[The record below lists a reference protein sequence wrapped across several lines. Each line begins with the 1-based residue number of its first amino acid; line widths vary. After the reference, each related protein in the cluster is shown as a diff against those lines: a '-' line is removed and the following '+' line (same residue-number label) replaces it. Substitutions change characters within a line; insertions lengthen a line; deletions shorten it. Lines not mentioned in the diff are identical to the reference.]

1 MSRRARGAAATS
13 PSGRVEIS
21 RAAIAAIVRAAV
33 QQSYGVVGM
42 APGSFS
48 RNLARYL
55 RQDDPQRGIEIEVTG
70 DQIVITLHVVLE
82 YGLRISEVAHNLMD
96 NVKFA
101 VEHALGMP
109 VQAVNVHVQAL
120 HFSPE

>member
-1 MSRRARGAAATS
+1 MPRRDRGAAATS
-13 PSGRVEIS
+13 QSGKIEIS
-21 RAAIAAIVRAAV
+21 RGAIAAIVRDAV
-33 QQSYGVVGM
+33 RQSYGVVGM
-42 APGSFS
+42 APVSFS
-48 RNLARYL
+48 RSLARYI

>member
-1 MSRRARGAAATS
+1 MPRRDRGAAATG
-13 PSGRVEIS
+13 PSGKIEIS
-21 RAAIAAIVRAAV
+21 RSAIAAIVRDAV
-33 QQSYGVVGM
+33 RQSYGVVGM
-42 APGSFS
+42 APVSFS
-48 RNLARYL
+48 RSLTRYI
-55 RQDDPQRGIEIEVTG
+55 RQDDPQRGIEIEVSG

-109 VQAVNVHVQAL
+109 VRAVNVHVQAL